1 VTVLWALTVLAPIA
15 TVLATG
21 LAGLAPDAAAARMRS
36 ALFRYA
42 AVALVPALVLA
53 LVGPAA
59 GTLEL
64 PWLLL
69 GTSLEVGAVGRPL
82 LLVAVLL
89 YAAGLVAVASN
100 PPARAPALV
109 AFLLVCFVGNVGV
122 FLAADAVTFYLSFAL
137 MSFAGYGLVVHDGT
151 DTARRAGRVYL
162 VLTVLSETAILAGLL
177 LVVDAGGLMIA
188 DAPAAV
194 AASPRAGLIIG
205 LLMAGFAVKAGTV
218 PLHVWLPLAHPAAP
232 PPASAV
238 LSGTMIKAG
247 LVGWLAFLPLGEA
260 AYVGW
265 GTLLVV
271 LALLGA
277 FLAVPAGLLQAD
289 TKVALAYS
297 SVSQMGFLAVVV
309 GAALATP
316 ELAEASV
323 VAAVLYAV
331 HHGLAKGALFLGV
344 PVWRRHGAGRLLR
357 WWVGVGLVGACLAVA
372 GAPFSSGAVAKYAAK
387 EAVEGVSVVG
397 LDLVLLLPL
406 VATGSTLLL
415 ARYAWLLMRGES
427 ESRGVDGELA
437 AWSVLVG
444 TGIVVA
450 WVLAG
455 RWLPVTSVPGLEP
468 VTLWEAAWPVLLGLV
483 LTGVGLWLSSR
494 DLLPGW
500 AAHPNGR
507 FLPPGDLVV
516 PEESFVRRAGRGLE
530 PAVGWMTRLADGARS
545 SAARRARAFG
555 GVAVAAGRGE
565 TRLDR
570 WEVSGLVVLGL
581 LVVLVGVGVVAGGLR

>member
-1 VTVLWALTVLAPIA
+1 VTALWALAVLAPIA
-15 TVLATG
+15 TVLAMG
-21 LAGLAPDAAAARMRS
+21 LAGLAPERTAARVRGQ
-36 ALFRYA
+36 LVRYA
-42 AVALVPALVLA
+42 AVVLLPALVLA
-53 LVGPAA
+53 LVGRAA
-59 GTLEL
+59 GTLDL

-89 YAAGLVAVASN
+89 YAAGLVAIASTR
-100 PPARAPALV
+100 PPRAPALV
-109 AFLLVCFVGNVGV
+109 AFMLTCFIGNAGV

-137 MSFAGYGLVVHDGT
+137 MSFAGYGLVVHEGT
-151 DTARRAGRVYL
+151 DAARRAGRVYL

-177 LVVDAGGLMIA
+177 LVVDAGGLVIA

-194 AASPRAGLIIG
+194 AASPWAGLIIG
-205 LLMAGFAVKAGTV
+205 LLLAGFAVKAGTV

-277 FLAVPAGLLQAD
+277 FLAVPAGLLQGD

-309 GAALATP
+309 GAALAAP
-316 ELAEASV
+316 ELAEAAV

-344 PVWRRHGAGRLLR
+344 PVWRRHGAGWLR

-387 EAVEGVSVVG
+387 TAVEGVTVAG

-415 ARYAWLLMRGES
+415 ARYAWLLMRGDS
-427 ESRGVDGELA
+427 ESRGADGELW

-444 TGIVVA
+444 AGIVVT

-455 RWLPVTSVPGLEP
+455 RWLPVSSVPELEP
-468 VTLWEAAWPVLLGLV
+468 VTLWEAAWPVLLGIV
-483 LTGVGLWLSSR
+483 LAGVGMWLSAR

-500 AAHPNGR
+500 AAHPDGR

-516 PEESFVRRAGRGLE
+516 PEERLVRRLGRVVG
-530 PAVGWMTRLADGARS
+530 PAVSRVTQLAGWARS
-545 SAARRARAFG
+545 SLVRASHEAG
-555 GVAVAAGRGE
+555 GVSVLAGRGE
-565 TRLDR
+565 SRLER
-570 WEVSGLVVLGL
+570 WEVSGLVVL
-581 LVVLVGVGVVAGGLR
+581 VVLAALVGVGVVAGGVR